1 MTVEERAK
9 RITDDYNRLSDLER
23 QLLSASIVEWQH
35 IQTVLPLALRMDD
48 PVWSDS
54 VFTAAEDML
63 AECKIRELVT

>member
-1 MTVEERAK
+1 MTVDERVK
-9 RITDDYNRLSDLER
+9 RITDVYGKLSDMER

-48 PVWSDS
+48 PAWSDS

-63 AECKIRELVT
+63 AECQIRELVQ